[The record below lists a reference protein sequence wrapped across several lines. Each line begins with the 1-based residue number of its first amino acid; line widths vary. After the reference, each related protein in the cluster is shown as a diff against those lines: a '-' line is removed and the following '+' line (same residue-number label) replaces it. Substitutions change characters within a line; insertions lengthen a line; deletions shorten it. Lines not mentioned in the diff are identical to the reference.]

1 MVTAYLLR
9 GQHGVFVNF
18 QRTIQEIATGCQN
31 LTLSTS
37 NIWPSFHR
45 GFKPDQNIKFGDLE
59 TDERFKKLQRTL
71 KLAVLQNEHS
81 KSVHNRKPSTVI
93 TWPSISSINADT
105 LDSSITTP
113 LQQTSLFNSEV
124 LTSSNNLRNIFL
136 KKKSHNIKQEAMT
149 TSSLKQY
156 DVEKDNHVDRLAMP
170 PPMGNT
176 IYRTVR
182 ESQNGVCALSNCEKV
197 LPSFDSSICSSTVN
211 TCLKSAPTW
220 ISTNTCADRST
231 VPEYQKTY
239 VSLSSVHNSQN
250 IDRVFSKWKV
260 TLNNYYE
267 LIIKGTLDCGK
278 VVRSKPVIRRYSAK
292 CVESKY
298 KHVYILTGNI
308 VDERNGLPDY
318 IRGKFYNG
326 FPDDWEN
333 VHQIWRTY
341 AEQGCPVTFRW
352 PTPITD
358 SDDDLKSE
366 LTDMTYAHVK
376 NKNTISATKY
386 CNLNKSNKIENMY
399 DISKEKEICNYSTHS
414 IPSCEKNS
422 SFIKPFIYNSEKDII
437 PVVQI
442 KNTKSLCDEASK
454 QNFNSDINPPCRKVN
469 KLKDI
474 LQEDK
479 LNIIINNLADKN
491 CPPKYINKIIE
502 MLDCLDYAVS
512 YRTES
517 ECNNDSMIS
526 TNHETY
532 KSETISL
539 QKSSVCDDNP
549 VNTNKLQNK
558 SMELKSCTMR
568 HSIDPEYG
576 NIKNN
581 SNTIQLSNSVNLRP
595 ELDNN
600 SDKLESEIYAG
611 IRKISI
617 EPVLKSKELPG
628 KIYKR
633 KMRKKTTYPDTQKHV
648 TNLMYNTKE
657 TKSSHMAMN
666 EEKKLFSN
674 ESCVSITEDEVGT
687 AYNMRKCRQTIP
699 ISPRS
704 QEMTYSNRREIEKNF
719 EMYEKDKFV
728 THVQNKYPINAF
740 DTQRVNSDVFTK
752 EQNIPYRVQNNVHS
766 QLVSDVDYTINSDVN
781 IVTVSSRTADRNV
794 IASPIKMNQNIAISE
809 NNEFSEKSNVSSKL
823 RKEFIEQTKNDI
835 VMKKS
840 KPIII
845 SSVPVNLKMRISKEN
860 LNTTAEQLPPK
871 IINNDK
877 QNIRPLENI
886 NKNFMSIA
894 SVVNDSHTK
903 TIDNKREVYPIT
915 NNNKLHDIN
924 STNPTT
930 NSITEQ
936 SKSSKEQ
943 CGVKKNPKMLT
954 AWMPKVVYYAKSKSG
969 LGLTFQGKLVNEA
982 GHVVHR
988 NYTTDIVLKRLSA
1001 ILIESVNH
1009 EFFELLGN
1017 LNDNKH
1023 IIPKE
1028 LVKQCRYGCPSKIE
1042 QFCLTWKTLQQDNI
1056 QEINQKS
1063 HDATVDSLNAPVS
1076 SRGRHILPP
1085 LCYWTGERITLKDNN
1100 PVYSPGNSQK
1110 SSLHS
1115 QTNNLREI
1123 QRNIVDTDETNKQNG
1138 TSKNTSQKQ
1147 NVNKQIMPE
1156 SNTSDIN
1163 KNQSQDPKKSH
1174 KVNAANNAKRSDNS
1188 RKSVR
1193 RKRRKLMSST
1203 DSSEEKQKASRRKY
1217 VRKLKTNKNVNSE
1230 SRYTMALR
1238 KRQNVTCNYY
1248 KSISQS
1254 EDALS
1259 EDEESFV

>member
-1 MVTAYLLR
+1 
-9 GQHGVFVNF
+9 
-18 QRTIQEIATGCQN
+18 
-31 LTLSTS
+31 
-37 NIWPSFHR
+37 
-45 GFKPDQNIKFGDLE
+45 
-59 TDERFKKLQRTL
+59 
-71 KLAVLQNEHS
+71 
-81 KSVHNRKPSTVI
+81 
-93 TWPSISSINADT
+93 
-105 LDSSITTP
+105 
-113 LQQTSLFNSEV
+113 
-124 LTSSNNLRNIFL
+124 
-136 KKKSHNIKQEAMT
+136 MT
-149 TSSLKQY
+149 TSSLKEY
-156 DVEKDNHVDRLAMP
+156 NVKKDNHVDRLAMP

-182 ESQNGVCALSNCEKV
+182 ESQNGVHALSNCKKV
-197 LPSFDSSICSSTVN
+197 LPSFDSSICSSTIN
-211 TCLKSAPTW
+211 TCLKSVPTW
-220 ISTNTCADRST
+220 ISTNTDADRST
-231 VPEYQKTY
+231 VQEYQKTY
-239 VSLSSVHNSQN
+239 VSPSSVHNSQN

-260 TLNNYYE
+260 TLNSYYE
-267 LIIKGTLDCGK
+267 LIIKGTLDC
-278 VVRSKPVIRRYSAK
+278 
-292 CVESKY
+292 
-298 KHVYILTGNI
+298 
-308 VDERNGLPDY
+308 GLPDY

-366 LTDMTYAHVK
+366 LTDITYAHVK
-376 NKNTISATKY
+376 NKNTIFATKSY
-386 CNLNKSNKIENMY
+386 NLNKSNKIENMN
-399 DISKEKEICNYSTHS
+399 DISKEKEICNYSTRS

-437 PVVQI
+437 PVVQT
-442 KNTKSLCDEASK
+442 KNTKFLCDEASK
-454 QNFNSDINPPCRKVN
+454 QNFDSDINPPCNSRKVN

-532 KSETISL
+532 KSETMPL
-539 QKSSVCDDNP
+539 QKNLVRDDNP

-558 SMELKSCTMR
+558 SMELKNCTR
-568 HSIDPEYG
+568 EHSIDPEYRS
-576 NIKNN
+576 IKND
-581 SNTIQLSNSVNLRP
+581 SSIQLSNSANLRP
-595 ELDNN
+595 RHDNN

-617 EPVLKSKELPG
+617 EPVLKARELPG

-633 KMRKKTTYPDTQKHV
+633 KVRKKTTYPDTQKHV
-648 TNLMYNTKE
+648 TNLTYDTKE
-657 TKSSHMAMN
+657 TKSSHMTMN
-666 EEKKLFSN
+666 EEKKLLLN

-699 ISPRS
+699 INPRS
-704 QEMTYSNRREIEKNF
+704 QKMTYSSRREIEKNF
-719 EMYEKDKFV
+719 EMYEEGKFV
-728 THVQNKYPINAF
+728 THVQNKHPINAF
-740 DTQRVNSDVFTK
+740 DTQRINSDIFIK
-752 EQNIPYRVQNNVHS
+752 KQNIPYRVQNNVHS
-766 QLVSDVDYTINSDVN
+766 QFVSDVDYTINSDVN
-781 IVTVSSRTADRNV
+781 IVSSRTADKNV
-794 IASPIKMNQNIAISE
+794 IASPAKVNQDIIAISE

-823 RKEFIEQTKNDI
+823 YREFIEQTKNDI

-840 KPIII
+840 KPTIIN
-845 SSVPVNLKMRISKEN
+845 SVPVNLKMRISKEN
-860 LNTTAEQLPPK
+860 LNTTAEQLPSK

-877 QNIRPLENI
+877 QNTNVRPLENI

-894 SVVNDSHTK
+894 SKSVVNDSHTK
-903 TIDNKREVYPIT
+903 TIDNKREVYPMT

-924 STNPTT
+924 FINPTT
-930 NSITEQ
+930 NSTTEQ
-936 SKSSKEQ
+936 PKSSKERYK
-943 CGVKKNPKMLT
+943 VKKNSKMLT
-954 AWMPKVVYYAKSKSG
+954 AWLPKVVYYAKSKSG

-1001 ILIESVNH
+1001 TVIESVNH

-1056 QEINQKS
+1056 QEISQKP

-1100 PVYSPGNSQK
+1100 LVYSPGNSQN
-1110 SSLHS
+1110 SSLRS
-1115 QTNNLREI
+1115 QTNNLKEI
-1123 QRNIVDTDETNKQNG
+1123 LRNTTDTEETNKQ
-1138 TSKNTSQKQ
+1138 
-1147 NVNKQIMPE
+1147 IMSE

-1163 KNQSQDPKKSH
+1163 KNQVNPKKSH

-1188 RKSVR
+1188 RKFVR
-1193 RKRRKLMSST
+1193 HKRRKLMSST
-1203 DSSEEKQKASRRKY
+1203 DSSEEK
-1217 VRKLKTNKNVNSE
+1217 LKTSLRKQCVRDSKANKNVNSE
-1230 SRYTMALR
+1230 SRCTMTLR

-1259 EDEESFV
+1259 EDEESFVISDGNSV